1 MHDKT
6 LVLNTDLEG
15 LVFPVLDQ
23 ISDNDFARV
32 STITVP
38 FQTHE
43 SVPIDGLALINWIKR
58 NLVVVVS
65 DIDILLFSYYPYGP
79 DDPAVHL
86 YT

>member
-1 MHDKT
+1 MHAKT

-43 SVPIDGLALINWIKR
+43 SVPIDGLALIKFQLGQYIYPSYAYILE
-58 NLVVVVS
+58 NLAYDVA
-65 DIDILLFSYYPYGP
+65 LG
-79 DDPAVHL
+79 A
-86 YT
+86 